1 MKKFNNSHLLKAI
14 TNAQAQFIT
23 NVDTRVLFEEF
34 LSSLLSLTQSEY
46 GFIGEIFHDSA
57 NVPYLKSH
65 AITNIAWNEETRAF
79 YERNAAAGLEFRNL
93 NSLFGVVIAT
103 GKSVISNSPST
114 DPRRCGIP
122 TGHPPLNAFLGLPF
136 FSDKKMVGMVG
147 IANRPEGYDEK
158 IVEYLQPFLS
168 TCSSIIVAHRIDKKR
183 KDLESQLLHTQKMEA
198 IGQLA
203 GGIAHDFNNILTS
216 IFFYGDMLLSKRS
229 EDAVVRKHC
238 EQILSLSEKAA
249 KLTSGLLSF
258 SRKQIINHQPMD
270 LNKLIAGVEEL
281 LSRLISADIEF
292 KIELSKE
299 ALVIMADSGQ
309 IEQMLTNLIN
319 NAKDAMPQG
328 GRLTIST
335 SPVEFDAVFSEA
347 HGFEPG
353 AYACVTVSDTGTGM
367 DEETKKRIFEPFF
380 TTKEVGKGTGLGL
393 AMVYGI
399 IKQHDGYIDV
409 YSEQGIGTTF
419 KIYLP
424 ESKPGVETAKPAGVL
439 TPAKGTETV
448 LVAEDNPDVMRV
460 VRRLLFEFGYD
471 VVEATN
477 GEEAV
482 EEFKENLDRIR
493 LVILDV
499 IMPKRN
505 GKEAYDEI
513 KKIAPNVKVLFTS
526 GYSEDIIN
534 NKMIAEQGQYF
545 IPKPIMPA
553 QFLTKIREILDC
565 V

>member
-1 MKKFNNSHLLKAI
+1 MLKAI

-203 GGIAHDFNNILTS
+203 GGIAHDFNNILSAIIGYTELA
-216 IFFYGDMLLSKRS
+216 LLEAENPQNLRRDLEEVLKGTNRAR
-229 EDAVVRKHC
+229 ELVN
-238 EQILSLSEKAA
+238 QILTFSRKSQFQLQPIKTQLILAEAL
-249 KLTSGLLSF
+249 KLLRSSIPSTIEIKTDVDECCPAILADPTQFHQIIMNLCTNSYQAMKKRSGLLS
-258 SRKQIINHQPMD
+258 
-270 LNKLIAGVEEL
+270 
-281 LSRLISADIEF
+281 ISLKSEVLETIETD
-292 KIELSKE
+292 KPGLEPGRY
-299 ALVIMADSGQ
+299 V
-309 IEQMLTNLIN
+309 
-319 NAKDAMPQG
+319 
-328 GRLTIST
+328 RLTIS
-335 SPVEFDAVFSEA
+335 
-347 HGFEPG
+347 
-353 AYACVTVSDTGTGM
+353 DTGEGM
-367 DEETKKRIFEPFF
+367 TKEVQEKIFEPYF
-380 TTKEVGKGTGLGL
+380 TTKEKGEGTGLGL
-393 AMVYGI
+393 AVVHGI
-399 IKQHDGYIDV
+399 VSSLKGAVFVDSTPGEGACFKLFFPTCEESEREQEKSDLVAPLPRGNEKILLVDDDGVIV
-409 YSEQGIGTTF
+409 QMATITLEQLGYKVTSLDNSLAALKLF
-419 KIYLP
+419 RENP
-424 ESKPGVETAKPAGVL
+424 ESFDLVITDMTMPHL
-439 TPAKGTETV
+439 T
-448 LVAEDNPDVMRV
+448 
-460 VRRLLFEFGYD
+460 
-471 VVEATN
+471 
-477 GEEAV
+477 GEELA
-482 EEFKENLDRIR
+482 ELIHAIKPEIPI
-493 LVILDV
+493 VIS
-499 IMPKRN
+499 
-505 GKEAYDEI
+505 
-513 KKIAPNVKVLFTS
+513 S
-526 GYSEDIIN
+526 GYSEAMSPETAHEKGITSFL
-534 NKMIAEQGQYF
+534 Q
-545 IPKPIMPA
+545 KPV
-553 QFLTKIREILDC
+553 KIKDLAVTVRKALERR
-565 V
+565 